1 MSPIN
6 KIFQDALALPENFR
20 VQLIKQLSESLES
33 NLEEQAKEN
42 QESQVFWQ
50 RLEELKQQMQEEEIE
65 VNTQEIW
72 GDIREKEVGR
82 EITLP

>member
-6 KIFQDALALPENFR
+6 KIFQDALALPKNFR

-42 QESQVFWQ
+42 QENQDFWQ
-50 RLEELKQQMQEEEIE
+50 RLEELKQQMQEEGIEI
-65 VNTQEIW
+65 NTQEIW
-72 GDIREKEVGR
+72 GDIRDKKVGR